1 MSETEGIIGPG
12 GLGMDAKQIRSLR
25 PKLKNLLKQFD
36 DCFSRPETRGHLATY
51 VQGQL
56 SDLPRK
62 NCEPIADA
70 AGMPPRTL
78 QQFLSLLEWDHEL
91 MKTKLQQLVVRDH
104 AGPGSVGIID
114 ETACPKKGEKSPG
127 VQRQWCGATGKKDN
141 CVVTVHLSYARNNF
155 HCLLDN
161 ELFLPESWSNDRARC
176 RAADIPDEMVHR
188 PKTSIALE
196 IFDRARSNGVTFD
209 WLTFDEGYGKS
220 VGFLAAL
227 RERKQQFV
235 AEVPVTFTGW
245 IRPPRVTS
253 RRRSR
258 VGRPRSSARVVA
270 GSRPFLSVRDHLE
283 HSPELRDQPW
293 RRFRVKDGEKG
304 PMVWEVKH
312 VWFYPNGVDNLPMA
326 PLHLIVARSVS
337 EPDKIKFF
345 IADAPRDTPLTALL
359 HVAFSRWRVERC
371 FEDQK
376 TELGFDHFEGR
387 SYIGLMRHQTITA
400 LTHLF
405 LSRVQ
410 LDWGEKTA
418 GTDRL
423 PDPHGGERLGPIL
436 VAQRRGC
443 RATAGT
449 DGANHSRHAIPQS
462 SGAKEPPQTN
472 TAKITKHGH
481 QHQSPAPLRLETN
494 LAL

>member
-1 MSETEGIIGPG
+1 V
-12 GLGMDAKQIRSLR
+12 A
-25 PKLKNLLKQFD
+25 
-36 DCFSRPETRGHLATY
+36 
-51 VQGQL
+51 
-56 SDLPRK
+56 
-62 NCEPIADA
+62 
-70 AGMPPRTL
+70 
-78 QQFLSLLEWDHEL
+78 
-91 MKTKLQQLVVRDH
+91 RDH
-104 AGPGSVGIID
+104 AGSHGVGIID

-141 CVVTVHLSYARNNF
+141 CVVTVHLGYARDDF
-155 HCLLDN
+155 HCLLDS
-161 ELFLPESWSNDRARC
+161 ELFLPESWSNDRPRC
-176 RAADIPDEMVHR
+176 RAADIPNEMVHR
-188 PKTSIALE
+188 PKTEIALE
-196 IFDRARSNGVTFD
+196 LYDRAASNGVTFD

-227 RERKQQFV
+227 RDRKQQFV
-235 AEVPVTFTGW
+235 AEIPVTFRGW
-245 IRPPRVTS
+245 IRPPRVTT

-258 VGRPRSSARVVA
+258 IGRPGAPARVVA

-283 HSPELRDQPW
+283 QSPELRDQPW
-293 RRFRVKDGEKG
+293 RRFHVKDGEKG

-312 VWFYPNGVDNLPMA
+312 VWFYPNGTDDLPMA

-345 IADAPRDTPLTALL
+345 VADAPRDTPLAVLL

-410 LDWGEKTA
+410 QQWGEKESGA
-418 GTDRL
+418 DGL
-423 PDPHGGERLGPIL
+423 PDSDGGQCVGAIL
-436 VAQRRGC
+436 VAPRLRGP
-443 RATAGT
+443 ATARTG
-449 DGANHSRHAIPQS
+449 GADRSRHTDAQS
-462 SGAKEPPQTN
+462 SCAEEPPQAN
-472 TAKITKHGH
+472 IAKITKHGH
-481 QHQSPAPLRLETN
+481 QHQSPAAMRLATN
-494 LAL
+494 VAL

>member
-1 MSETEGIIGPG
+1 
-12 GLGMDAKQIRSLR
+12 MDAEQIRSLR
-25 PKLKNLLKQFD
+25 PKLKRLLKEFD

-70 AGMPPRTL
+70 VGMPPRTL
-78 QQFLSLLEWDHEL
+78 QQFLSLLEWDQAL
-91 MKTKLQQLVVRDH
+91 MKAKLQRLVARDH
-104 AGPGSVGIID
+104 ASSQSIGIID

-141 CVVTVHLSYARNNF
+141 CMVTVHLGYAWDDS
-155 HCLLDN
+155 HCLLDS
-161 ELFLPESWSNDRARC
+161 ELFLPESWSSDRPRC

-188 PKTSIALE
+188 PKTAIALE
-196 IFDRARSNGVTFD
+196 LYDRAKSNGVTFD

-227 RERKQQFV
+227 RGRGQQFV

-245 IRPPRVTS
+245 IQPPRVTN
-253 RRRSR
+253 RRRSPT
-258 VGRPRSSARVVA
+258 GRPRKSARLVA
-270 GSRPFLSVRDHLE
+270 GSRPFLAVRDHLQ

-293 RRFRVKDGEKG
+293 HQFRVKDGEKG

-312 VWFYPNGVDNLPMA
+312 VWFYPNGEDNLPMA
-326 PLHLIVARSVS
+326 PMHLIVARSVL
-337 EPDKIKFF
+337 EPNVLKFF
-345 IADAPRDTPLTALL
+345 VVNAPQDTPLTVLL
-359 HVAFSRWRVERC
+359 HVAFSRWRVERL

-387 SYIGLMRHQTITA
+387 SYIGLIRHQTITA

-405 LSRVQ
+405 LSRMQ
-410 LDWGEKTA
+410 REWGEKVS
-418 GTDRL
+418 GTDRV
-423 PDPHGGERLGPIL
+423 PSSDGGQCVGASL
-436 VAQRRGC
+436 VAQRRRRRTRVGE
-443 RATAGT
+443 GST
-449 DGANHSRHAIPQS
+449 DHPRHTVPQS
-462 SGAKEPPQTN
+462 AGAQEPSQAN
-472 TAKITKHGH
+472 RQKIT
-481 QHQSPAPLRLETN
+481 
-494 LAL
+494 